1 MLKTKQNKLKKEEEY
16 GANLFQDKII
26 SGERERERDR
36 DRDRETDRDR
46 ERQRQ
51 RQTETDRVRAR
62 GEDGEGGQ
70 RRQVVENRS
79 VCV

>member
-26 SGERERERDR
+26 SGERERERQ
-36 DRDRETDRDR
+36 T
-46 ERQRQ
+46 RQ
-51 RQTETDRVRAR
+51 ETDRVRAR

>member
-26 SGERERERDR
+26 SGERERER
-36 DRDRETDRDR
+36 E
-46 ERQRQ
+46 